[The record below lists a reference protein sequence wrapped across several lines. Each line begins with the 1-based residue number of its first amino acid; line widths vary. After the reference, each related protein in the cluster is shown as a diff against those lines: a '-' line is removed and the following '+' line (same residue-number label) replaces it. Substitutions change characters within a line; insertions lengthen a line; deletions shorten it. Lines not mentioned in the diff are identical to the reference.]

1 VDVCSGVESAPGMK
15 NHRALEQFISAVRAA
30 EFSVRATSAHKAPPN
45 VILIPRSREKD
56 LGSFSK

>member
-30 EFSVRATSAHKAPPN
+30 EFSLCATSTHQPP
-45 VILIPRSREKD
+45 LTMS
-56 LGSFSK
+56 S